1 MSNQPCFEPS
11 VLEAACRVLGDTC
24 DGLTGQEIGYVLADM
39 RVEDPAASMTKW
51 KRIFNALVLQQN
63 KHQVGNHLLMFIN
76 RAMAPARFVQRPE
89 QFHRMQDALNVALSL
104 AGYAVDDEGRC
115 VHASREKTVLG
126 AVARV
131 KRLKTTLEARGTHPQ
146 VFAYCTAE
154 LLAENYFHAVLEAVK
169 GVAERL
175 RQMSGLTIDGAELVN
190 QALSTRAP
198 IVALNSLRTETD
210 ISEQRGIGN
219 LLVGL
224 FGAIRNP
231 TAHAPKVG
239 WPMPEQDALDVF
251 ALVSFVHRKLDGA
264 TTFSG

>member
-1 MSNQPCFEPS
+1 
-11 VLEAACRVLGDTC
+11 VLEAVCRVLGDTG
-24 DGLTGQEIGYVLADM
+24 DGLTGQEIGHILADM
-39 RVEDPAASMTKW
+39 EVEDPSSGMTKW
-51 KRIFNALVLQQN
+51 KRIFNALALQQN
-63 KHQVGNHLLMFIN
+63 RHQVGNHLIMFVN

-89 QFHRMQDALNVALSL
+89 QFHRMQDGLNVALSL
-104 AGYAVDDEGRC
+104 AGYAVNDQGKVVRTTQET
-115 VHASREKTVLG
+115 TVSG
-126 AVARV
+126 AAARA
-131 KRLKTTLEARGTHPQ
+131 KRLRSTLEARGTHSQ

-190 QALSTRAP
+190 QALSTKTP
-198 IVALNSLRTETD
+198 VIALNTLSTETEV
-210 ISEQRGIGN
+210 SEQKGIGN

-231 TAHAPKVG
+231 TAHAPKVT

-251 ALVSFVHRKLDGA
+251 ALISFVHRKLDGA
-264 TTFSG
+264 AKV